1 MYQINRI
8 RQTAI
13 TPPNISE
20 SRRFRTLIRTI
31 SEFITGNRS
40 VVQDN
45 VRKNEQVAFYHDIH
59 VYYALIT
66 ITAQSSDK
74 L

>member
-1 MYQINRI
+1 MYHINRI

-40 VVQDN
+40 VVKDD
-45 VRKNEQVAFYHDIH
+45 VRKNEQAAFYNDTH
-59 VYYALIT
+59 VMLH
-66 ITAQSSDK
+66 
-74 L
+74 